1 MVVNERPPKRMKRR
15 ITADLNDFFTFPSES
30 VSANH
35 VGPFRTCVRDFISKH
50 ALLPPPSSLFP
61 HLMTWQVL
69 FRVGDLHDP
78 HASSSSSTDAA
89 VVCLDIVE
97 EDVARSRSVYCDHCR
112 VVGWSGHPVCWKRYH
127 FIIKAD
133 GNSIGGYHKPC
144 MCCGDVVHIYES
156 KCKSC
161 NLDASTNDVEDWVYN
176 QLENTTHLLHGVVHS
191 NGFGHLLRVNGRE
204 GGSRVLSGCH
214 IMDFWDRL
222 CKSLRVRMVSVM
234 DVSKKYGLEYR
245 LLHSIIKGHPW
256 YGDWGYEF
264 AAGSFALTRD
274 SYKLAIETLSS
285 VPLSIF
291 LSQGR
296 KLGSRIHDIILRYK
310 SLSERELEN
319 MRDLFGVLI
328 SLVHDAHKCS
338 SRVDDAVSK
347 KRRASTSEVLCTWNS
362 DIECVEE
369 AMLKVLRAVSGSNW
383 VSGRNLKGAVYKVA
397 PPELLDYCLRELG
410 GKMVADGMVVCSRYN
425 PDTEAFEYRLEAG
438 SASSKG
444 STACTGSSISSRL
457 SEETILLDMRCLYEA
472 MLQPQTMMKN
482 VPQVTRD
489 LTISSAEKLLYCK
502 QFVKDYKP
510 EKMST
515 NDPSVTCV
523 LCRVEL
529 TDESEEYASINPP
542 PELIVLSNATVSDL
556 KIAAS
561 KAFQDVYLILKRF
574 KAEELLDYG
583 GVDESTQIKHLLGS
597 TESVR
602 VRGRCNAKSV
612 WSKYMMERGIER
624 WTVDCSCGAKDD
636 DGERMFTC
644 DVCGVWRHTKCSGIA
659 DSESVPAKFVCD
671 RCKSS
676 VFLAKSGGPCKDE
689 IVANVAG
696 DNCSHAGN
704 SLTGTPDVR

>member
-1 MVVNERPPKRMKRR
+1 MSSSLLLVAVWAVMVVNERPPKRMKRR

-30 VSANH
+30 ASANH
-35 VGPFRTCVRDFISKH
+35 VGPSGPALGILSLSTRCFLR
-50 ALLPPPSSLFP
+50 LLPLPSSDDVAGPL
-61 HLMTWQVL
+61 QG
-69 FRVGDLHDP
+69 RDLHDP

-191 NGFGHLLRVNGRE
+191 NGFGHLLRVNGRKVAQ
-204 GGSRVLSGCH
+204 GFFLDAISWTFGIGSVKH
-214 IMDFWDRL
+214 FE
-222 CKSLRVRMVSVM
+222 MVSVM

-285 VPLSIF
+285 LPLSIF

-438 SASSKG
+438 SASSKE

-523 LCRVEL
+523 LCRVEF

-644 DVCGVWRHTKCSGIA
+644 DVCGVWRHTKCSGIP
-659 DSESVPAKFVCD
+659 DSDSVPAKFVCD

-676 VFLAKSGGPCKDE
+676 IFVAKSGGP
-689 IVANVAG
+689 AR
-696 DNCSHAGN
+696 
-704 SLTGTPDVR
+704 TR

>member
-1 MVVNERPPKRMKRR
+1 MVMVVNERPLKRMKRR
-15 ITADLNDFFTFPSES
+15 ITADLNDFFTFPSAS
-30 VSANH
+30 PNRL
-35 VGPFRTCVRDFISKH
+35 VGPFRSSVMDFISKH
-50 ALLPPPSSLFP
+50 ALLPPPSSLSP
-61 HLMTWQVL
+61 HLMTWQIL
-69 FRVGDLHDP
+69 FRAGDDDP
-78 HASSSSSTDAA
+78 SSSPADAA

-112 VVGWSGHPVCWKRYH
+112 VVGWSGHPVCGKRYH

-161 NLDASTNDVEDWVYN
+161 NLDASTKDFEDWVYN

-222 CKSLRVRMVSVM
+222 CKLLGVRMVSVM

-274 SYKLAIETLSS
+274 AYKLAVETLSS
-285 VPLSIF
+285 LPLSIF
-291 LSQGR
+291 ISQGQNH
-296 KLGSRIHDIILRYK
+296 GSHVHDIISRYQ
-310 SLSERELEN
+310 SLSECELDN
-319 MRDLFGVLI
+319 IRDLFGFLI
-328 SLVHDAHKCS
+328 SLVHDAHKYS
-338 SRVDDAVSK
+338 SRVDDAMCK
-347 KRRASTSEVLCTWNS
+347 KQGTASASRVLCTWTKS

-369 AMLKVLRAVSGSNW
+369 AMFKVLRAVSGSNW
-383 VSGRNLKGAVYKVA
+383 VSARNLKRAVFKVA
-397 PPELLDYCLRELG
+397 SPELLDYCLRELG
-410 GKMVADGMVVCSRYN
+410 GKMVGDGMHVCSRYN
-425 PDTEAFEYRLEAG
+425 TGTEAFEYRLVAG
-438 SASSKG
+438 SVSSKG
-444 STACTGSSISSRL
+444 STACSSSSLSSSIS
-457 SEETILLDMRCLYEA
+457 EETLVLDLRFLYEY
-472 MLQPQTMMKN
+472 MLQPQTMMKD

-489 LTISSAEKLLYCK
+489 LAISSAEKLLDCK

-510 EKMST
+510 EKMSA

-523 LCRVEL
+523 LCSVEFI
-529 TDESEEYASINPP
+529 DESEECSFINPP
-542 PELIVLSNATVSDL
+542 PELIVLSNAAVSDL
-556 KIAAS
+556 KLAAS

-574 KAEELLDYG
+574 QAEELLDCG
-583 GVDESTQIKHLLGS
+583 DVDESTQVKHLLGS
-597 TESVR
+597 AEHVR

-612 WSKYMMERGIER
+612 WSKFRMERGTER
-624 WTVDCSCGAKDD
+624 WTVDCTCGAKDD
-636 DGERMFTC
+636 DGERMLAC
-644 DVCGVWRHTKCSGIA
+644 DCCGVWRHTRCTGIP
-659 DSESVPAKFVCD
+659 DSDSVPAKFLCE

-676 VFLAKSGGPCKDE
+676 AFVEKSGGPCKDE
-689 IVANVAG
+689 EVANVDG
-696 DNCSHAGN
+696 DSRCTGS
-704 SLTGTPDVR
+704 SLTVPPDVR

>member
-1 MVVNERPPKRMKRR
+1 
-15 ITADLNDFFTFPSES
+15 
-30 VSANH
+30 
-35 VGPFRTCVRDFISKH
+35 
-50 ALLPPPSSLFP
+50 
-61 HLMTWQVL
+61 
-69 FRVGDLHDP
+69 
-78 HASSSSSTDAA
+78 
-89 VVCLDIVE
+89 
-97 EDVARSRSVYCDHCR
+97 
-112 VVGWSGHPVCWKRYH
+112 
-127 FIIKAD
+127 
-133 GNSIGGYHKPC
+133 
-144 MCCGDVVHIYES
+144 
-156 KCKSC
+156 
-161 NLDASTNDVEDWVYN
+161 
-176 QLENTTHLLHGVVHS
+176 
-191 NGFGHLLRVNGRE
+191 
-204 GGSRVLSGCH
+204 
-214 IMDFWDRL
+214 MDFWDRL
-222 CKSLRVRMVSVM
+222 CKALRVRMVSVM

-245 LLHSIIKGHPW
+245 LLHSIIKGHPC
-256 YGDWGYEF
+256 
-264 AAGSFALTRD
+264 
-274 SYKLAIETLSS
+274 
-285 VPLSIF
+285 
-291 LSQGR
+291 QGR

-523 LCRVEL
+523 LCRVEF
-529 TDESEEYASINPP
+529 TDESEEYATINPP

-644 DVCGVWRHTKCSGIA
+644 DVCGVWRHTKCSGIP
-659 DSESVPAKFVCD
+659 DFDSVPAKFVCD

-676 VFLAKSGGPCKDE
+676 VFVAKSGGPCKDE

-696 DNCSHAGN
+696 DSCSRAGN
-704 SLTGTPDVR
+704 SLTGPPDVR

>member
-310 SLSERELEN
+310 SLSEHELEN

-338 SRVDDAVSK
+338 SRVDDVVSK
-347 KRRASTSEVLCTWNS
+347 KQRASTSEVLCTWNS

-410 GKMVADGMVVCSRYN
+410 GKMVADGMVVCSR
-425 PDTEAFEYRLEAG
+425 LEAG

-482 VPQVTRD
+482 VPQ
-489 LTISSAEKLLYCK
+489 
-502 QFVKDYKP
+502 
-510 EKMST
+510 
-515 NDPSVTCV
+515 SV
-523 LCRVEL
+523 L

-583 GVDESTQIKHLLGS
+583 SVDESTQIKHLLGS

-704 SLTGTPDVR
+704 SLTGPPDVR